1 MFFNLFW
8 TYLKIGTFTLGGGY
22 AMLPLIQRE
31 VVDRQGWIDEKEF
44 LNMIALAQAAPGLI
58 AVNSAIFIGWRV
70 GGWRGVCGAV
80 LGAVL
85 PSFLIILAVAMVFAD
100 WKELPAVEAA
110 FKGIRPAVVALIAAP
125 LYKISKSAK
134 IGWSTLLIPVAA
146 AMLIWFLHVNP
157 VWVILA
163 TIVITL
169 IVVDIVERR
178 RR

>member
-1 MFFNLFW
+1 
-8 TYLKIGTFTLGGGY
+8 
-22 AMLPLIQRE
+22 MLPLIQRE
-31 VVDRQGWIDEKEF
+31 VVDRQGWIDEQEF

-85 PSFLIILAVAMVFAD
+85 PSFVIILLIAMVFAD

-125 LYKISKSAK
+125 LFKLAKSAK
-134 IGWSTLLIPVAA
+134 ISWLTVLIPIAAALLIW
-146 AMLIWFLHVNP
+146 LLGVNP
-157 VWVILA
+157 VWVIVA

-169 IVVDIVERR
+169 VVVDIVERR
-178 RR
+178 RK